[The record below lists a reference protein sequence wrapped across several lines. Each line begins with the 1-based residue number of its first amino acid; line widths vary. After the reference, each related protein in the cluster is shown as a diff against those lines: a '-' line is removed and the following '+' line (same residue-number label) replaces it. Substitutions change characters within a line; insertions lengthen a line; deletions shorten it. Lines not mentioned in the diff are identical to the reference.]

1 MSSGD
6 PAPPEVWWSPGMG
19 LIEQVDIVGDEA
31 LYECLNAD
39 DEGRGALLHH
49 LPSDAVELVAAPSV
63 EWCEQMHERD
73 RELERLRGIEQ
84 RVRAAYDGAD
94 SLELAVGLRYLL
106 DGGQPEVTI
115 KHSRIRGERP

>member
-39 DEGRGALLHH
+39 EGRGALLHH

-63 EWCEQMHERD
+63 GWCERD